1 MIMLFD
7 MELDSVAEIIVALI
21 AIVATYVLWNR
32 SK

>member
-1 MIMLFD
+1 MLFD